1 MKKTSN
7 YINRKILP
15 LILAMAMIITAMP
28 YITASKAY
36 GAEHKGNLITNG
48 NFQYGWEGW
57 DTYFNEQHSGSASI
71 TSNFQAAINI
81 DFFLNW

>member
-36 GAEHKGNLITNG
+36 GAEHILMN
-48 NFQYGWEGW
+48 
-57 DTYFNEQHSGSASI
+57 
-71 TSNFQAAINI
+71 NI
-81 DFFLNW
+81 VVLQV